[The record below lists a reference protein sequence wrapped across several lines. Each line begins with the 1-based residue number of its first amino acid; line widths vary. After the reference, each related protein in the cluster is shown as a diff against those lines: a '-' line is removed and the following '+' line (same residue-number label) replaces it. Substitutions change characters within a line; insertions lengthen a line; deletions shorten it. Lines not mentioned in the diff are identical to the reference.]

1 MGYKEA
7 TLTFYEDKITYFGD
21 PFENDEDLE
30 GELGEIEL
38 EVMMEWESPI
48 MKRSAEFICQNGGDI
63 LEIGFGM
70 GIASDW
76 IQTHSISSHVI
87 IEMHP
92 QIADKAREWA
102 SDKPNVT
109 IIEGD
114 WIDILPTLASFDG
127 ILFDTYGFFG
137 HWGLVAESISA
148 HANEGCHISF
158 WNCCRGERN
167 GCGFGDDYNITYE
180 QIEVDPPQN
189 TYFNDR
195 VYFLPKVIF

>member
-127 ILFDTYGFFG
+127 IFFDTYGFFG

-167 GCGFGDDYNITYE
+167 GCGFSDDYNITYE